1 MTIFRIT
8 FVLARLKKG
17 IEQHECYEKV
27 RDKKYMRKD
36 ICGEFQKMN
45 IKQKQLAYELEVTPA
60 FVNQFLKGKR
70 LPSAEHLCFIC
81 IRLRIEPSIQ
91 RYLFHLLDYE
101 MPNNDGTSEG
111 KEKTI
116 RFYLDHCYDD
126 DTKTLLNCKAELD
139 TKCEG
144 NVHE

>member
-1 MTIFRIT
+1 MN
-8 FVLARLKKG
+8 VMKKSE
-17 IEQHECYEKV
+17 IKS
-27 RDKKYMRKD
+27 
-36 ICGEFQKMN
+36 ICGKIFAENFKKMK

-60 FVNQFLKGKR
+60 FVNQFLRGKR

-81 IRLRIEPSIQ
+81 IRLRIEPSTQ
-91 RYLFHLLDYE
+91 RYLFHLLEYE

>member
-1 MTIFRIT
+1 MN
-8 FVLARLKKG
+8 VMKKSE
-17 IEQHECYEKV
+17 IKS
-27 RDKKYMRKD
+27 
-36 ICGEFQKMN
+36 ICGKIFAENFKKMN
-45 IKQKQLAYELEVTPA
+45 IKQKQPAYELEVTPA

-101 MPNNDGTSEG
+101 MPNEYGISAGND
-111 KEKTI
+111 KTV
-116 RFYLDHCYDD
+116 RFYMDHCYDD
-126 DTKTLLNCKAELD
+126 DTKTLLNCKAKLD